1 MKKYL
6 IILLTLL
13 LVTPSILKAEEKLLE
28 EKILIYNRNNNS
40 KSTLP
45 KNFRDLSDIGLNA
58 IASGQFSEDELKM
71 IKKKYPGQKFLIL
84 DLRRES
90 HGFINGNAVSWYARF
105 NKSNENKDVDKVVR
119 DEKTLLKIVQDGKK
133 VTISDIV
140 EKDKKN
146 GWFKK
151 VKPEIVEAKISETE
165 SELSQK
171 YGFEYKRIPV
181 IDHELPSKDQLQ
193 QYIDL
198 INNLPKDTKIYVHCA
213 GGKGRTTTFLAIY
226 DIIKNGKN
234 LSFDEILARQ
244 HKAGGSDLKKT
255 DDEEADWNSAL
266 KVKKLDLIQKF
277 YEDNK
282 NN

>member
-1 MKKYL
+1 MNFAKKYL

-13 LVTPSILKAEEKLLE
+13 MMPSMLKAEETL
-28 EKILIYNRNNNS
+28 LIYNRNNDNS
-40 KSTLP
+40 KSNLP

-71 IKKKYPGQKFLIL
+71 IREKYPNQKFIIL

-90 HGFINGNAVSWYARF
+90 HGFVNGKAVSWYGKF
-105 NKSNENKDVDKVVR
+105 NKSNENKTSNQVIKDELVSLKKLQADK
-119 DEKTLLKIVQDGKK
+119 KI
-133 VTISDIV
+133 TIADIV
-140 EKDKKN
+140 KKDKLK
-146 GWFKK
+146 GWFKETK
-151 VKPEIVEAKISETE
+151 SEIVEAKIVENE
-165 SELSQK
+165 EELSKK

-181 IDHELPSKDQLQ
+181 TDHNTPNKEQLQ

-213 GGKGRTTTFLAIY
+213 GGKGRTTTFLTIY

-234 LSFDEILARQ
+234 LSLDEILARQ

-255 DDEEADWNSAL
+255 DDEEAEWNSDL
-266 KVKKLDLIQKF
+266 KAKKLDLIQKF
-277 YEDNK
+277 YESRK